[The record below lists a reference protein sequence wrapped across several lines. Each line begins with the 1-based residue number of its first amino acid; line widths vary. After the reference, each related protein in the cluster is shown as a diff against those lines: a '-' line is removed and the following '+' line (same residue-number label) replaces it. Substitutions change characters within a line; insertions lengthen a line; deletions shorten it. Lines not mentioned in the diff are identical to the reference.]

1 MYTAK
6 PEFRTVL
13 GGNWANASG
22 VRALLFPWSEKH
34 LPLLRGKSIRLV
46 RRVTMQK
53 DKKWLFIELVGEHI
67 IVFPKN

>member
-13 GGNWANASG
+13 GGNWAKASG

-34 LPLLRGKSIRLV
+34 LPLLRGKSIRL
-46 RRVTMQK
+46 T
-53 DKKWLFIELVGEHI
+53 
-67 IVFPKN
+67 